1 MTTTTTDS
9 ETNNNNNNNT
19 ENTNEISQR
28 RIVPKLTIRMRPD
41 PILLNELGKMN
52 SSKSS
57 LVTIK
62 LDHGKRSSI
71 RETSSL
77 RSNKRRKT

>member
-1 MTTTTTDS
+1 
-9 ETNNNNNNNT
+9 
-19 ENTNEISQR
+19 
-28 RIVPKLTIRMRPD
+28 MRPN
-41 PILLNELGKMN
+41 PILLDEVEKIN